1 MSQQAHEAARR
12 IVAEVFGAEQGGD
25 PGAAAREGAVPPATD
40 TVEVADRSDQRP
52 TARRAREIVAAV
64 FDPPAAT
71 PVAGPASEPGPGA
84 DPGPAPAPPTAALRR
99 ARELV
104 EEAAAAQAS
113 RARRRPEEPVAP
125 PERQQAPAPAP
136 PDPPADGARVALFA
150 AQEPEEPAQ
159 DRLFARTD
167 SPADTPADTQEEP
180 LPEQQ
185 DLPPSLAEDVEGPPP
200 PPPLPAEPPAVVDQ
214 PAPPA
219 QVAEPPRADL
229 AARLVSQVLQERGRS
244 DAAAAPAPPAPPQ
257 ATPDDE
263 VTQQLLEEEP
273 RGVARWLLVTAIG
286 AVTLALLLP
295 LAVAA
300 VRELLALS

>member
-12 IVAEVFGAEQGGD
+12 IVAEVFAAEQGGD
-25 PGAAAREGAVPPATD
+25 PGAAAREGAAPPAAN
-40 TVEVADRSDQRP
+40 TVDVADRSDQRP
-52 TARRAREIVAAV
+52 TALRAREIVAAV

-84 DPGPAPAPPTAALRR
+84 DPGPASAPSTAALRR

-136 PDPPADGARVALFA
+136 PVPPADGARVALFA

-159 DRLFARTD
+159 DRLFTRTD
-167 SPADTPADTQEEP
+167 TRTDTQTDTRQEL

-200 PPPLPAEPPAVVDQ
+200 LPALPAEPPAVVDQ
-214 PAPPA
+214 PVSPPA

-229 AARLVSQVLQERGRS
+229 AARLVSQVLQERGRA
-244 DAAAAPAPPAPPQ
+244 DAAAAPASPDPPEDA
-257 ATPDDE
+257 

-273 RGVARWLLVTAIG
+273 RGVGRWLLVTAIG
-286 AVTLALLLP
+286 AVALALLLP